1 MCSSLEGQVQQ
12 AAYKRDSSAVANA
25 ELVPLDVAERDAQGQ
40 QQLVHL
46 AVRATRDIAKGD
58 EVFMP
63 YGYAWWYKRM
73 PDDADSKTPCHRQ
86 LNDRNA
92 VSGAFF
98 LDEQ

>member
-58 EVFMP
+58 EVLMP